1 MRKLMLLVV
10 GCCLAVALVVVSRGV
25 SSVEADD
32 GIDQITTT
40 RNELQPNINVL
51 SDGEEDQLDDLI
63 TKTILGG
70 GSAEEVRQIVIDFKS
85 DKLGPAYNGVVHVT
99 IKGSLDY
106 PIGTGDDVP
115 IDQALQK
122 IDAISGISTSTD

>member
-51 SDGEEDQLDDLI
+51 SDDEEDQLDDLI

-99 IKGSLDY
+99 INTKS
-106 PIGTGDDVP
+106 
-115 IDQALQK
+115 K
-122 IDAISGISTSTD
+122 